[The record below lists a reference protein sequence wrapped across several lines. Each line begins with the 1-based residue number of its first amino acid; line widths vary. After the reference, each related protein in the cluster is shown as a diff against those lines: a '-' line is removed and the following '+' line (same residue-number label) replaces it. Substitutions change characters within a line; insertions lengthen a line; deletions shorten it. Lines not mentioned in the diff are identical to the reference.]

1 MSTMSTPRLD
11 RRHAGMALIAVLWIV
26 AALSLLVVGMSQT
39 VRQQILVAG
48 MQRDEVVGQALGEAA
63 VALTLQELQVA
74 PQRPRGVVQ
83 INQRFDGVDMAVEVM
98 PLNGLISLNG
108 AGPALLANVLRVA
121 GGLNSSAA
129 DALAFAMVQWR
140 DERAE
145 GSDKRWFEA
154 VEDILLVPGFD
165 YALYERVN
173 SVFTAVTRSGGV
185 NPMAAPPE
193 VLAVLADGNL
203 ARAASIAQSRTGADA
218 NVDTS
223 SLNQGF
229 VARGGADEYR
239 ISVKVPL
246 EEGKMLLLTRDIG
259 LSPTPSGDPW
269 RVFSAAR
276 RIKSASSS

>member
-1 MSTMSTPRLD
+1 MKPG
-11 RRHAGMALIAVLWIV
+11 RHSGMALIAVLWIV
-26 AALSLLVVGMSQT
+26 AALSLLVTGMTQT

-48 MQRDEVVGQALGEAA
+48 TQRDEVVGQALGEAA
-63 VALTLQELQVA
+63 VALTLQEIQIS

-83 INQRFDGVDMAVEVM
+83 GSQKFDGVDMQVEVM

-108 AGPALLANVLRVA
+108 ASAPLLSNVLRIA
-121 GGLNSSAA
+121 GGLNLSAA
-129 DALAFAMVQWR
+129 DSLAYAMVQWR
-140 DERAE
+140 DEPTE

-154 VEDILLVPGFD
+154 VEDLLLVPGFD
-165 YALYERVN
+165 YTLYERV
-173 SVFTAVTRSGGV
+173 SPVFTAVTRNGGV
-185 NPMAAPPE
+185 DPMSAPPE

-203 ARAASIAQSRTGADA
+203 GRAADIADRRSTAGA

-229 VARGGADEYR
+229 VTRGNSDEYR

-246 EEGKMLLLTRDIG
+246 EEGKMLLLTRDVG
-259 LSPTPSGDPW
+259 LTVTPSGEPW

-276 RIKSASSS
+276 RILSASSS